1 MLKVQSLYI
10 LYKLNIQWMPLFLV
24 TNEFAVLLVLVLVLV
39 LPLSFNLVT
48 MKEDCN

>member
-24 TNEFAVLLVLVLVLV
+24 TNEFAVLLVLVLVL
-39 LPLSFNLVT
+39 PLSFNLVT